1 MSLAMRILVYN
12 DVSCHIGGAESFAYQ
27 LMEACREKGHTLKFF
42 SFHNK
47 PLSRKNLHN
56 KAWYV
61 ACNQLEH
68 THLIRRFEKVIADF
82 QPDLI
87 HCHNNYYYTA
97 SICKAIADSGIPT
110 ISTIHD
116 YDLIAPFLS
125 PKSSPLQKLKQRQF
139 GHIMKVS
146 QKITSPTH
154 QLIKRLDFLSKEKF
168 VYLPLYVEFDK
179 WPFNPKTSTNPSQIA
194 FLGRIIEDKGVFVLL
209 EAFRLLRQKYTQVR
223 LCFVGGGSDLP
234 KLKEKAKS
242 YGLESCTCF
251 TDYAP
256 LERVIAI
263 LRSSRFLV
271 LSSIYQ
277 ELFGLVGIEAQA
289 LGLPVIAAD
298 VGGVSEWCIEGET
311 GYLYEAQNPQQL
323 MKKMEHLLQHPE
335 EGREIAKQAY
345 QEITEKYSK
354 KVSIHYLL
362 SHYQSLLA
370 RVS

>member
-1 MSLAMRILVYN
+1 MRILIYN
-12 DVSCHIGGAESFAYQ
+12 DISCHIGGAESFAYQ
-27 LMEACREKGHTLKFF
+27 LMEACKERGHTLKFF
-42 SFHNK
+42 SFHSK
-47 PLSRKNLHN
+47 PVSRKKLHN

-61 ACNQLEH
+61 ACNQLAH
-68 THLIRRFEKVIADF
+68 THLIRRFSAELSDF

-97 SICKAIADSGIPT
+97 SICKVIADSGIPA

-125 PKSSPLQKLKQRQF
+125 SKGSPLQKLKQRQF

-154 QLIKRLDFLSKEKF
+154 QLIGRLSHLSKEKF
-168 VYLPLYVEFDK
+168 VYLPLFVDFDK
-179 WPFNPKTSTNPSQIA
+179 WPFNPESFQNPTQIA
-194 FLGRIIEDKGVFVLL
+194 FLGRIIEDKGVFILL
-209 EAFRLLRQKYTQVR
+209 EAFRLLQQKYKQAR
-223 LCFVGGGSDLP
+223 LCFVGGGSDLL
-234 KLKEKAKS
+234 KLKEKARS
-242 YGLESCTCF
+242 SGLESFTCF

-256 LERVIAI
+256 HERVITI

-298 VGGVSEWCIEGET
+298 VGGVSEWCIQGET
-311 GYLYEAQNPQQL
+311 GYLYEAQNHQDLFQ
-323 MKKMEHLLQHPE
+323 KMEFLLEHPE
-335 EGREIAKQAY
+335 VGKNLAQQAY
-345 QEITEKYSK
+345 QQIKEKYTK
-354 KVSIHYLL
+354 ELSINYLL
-362 SHYQSLLA
+362 SHYQSLLKTA
-370 RVS
+370 S